1 MRDAML
7 PVPLF
12 KALSAI
18 APWHPCTK
26 PRRLPAKAIGLGY
39 LSPWLVAGRR
49 LGMPAMKVDCQLLTR
64 ALSGGSYCRL
74 EESLLQ
80 FGGKFAP
87 NCSNRFAEG
96 CYNVVCRHSITFW
109 LRSAATPRHATRG
122 HAKWADCSNCS
133 RGSRVPDRW
142 LGRPGRTGWLS
153 RQNSRPIGRRADR
166 GQAAALRANRCDG
179 LERPASGTG
188 KL

>member
-1 MRDAML
+1 ML
-7 PVPLF
+7 PAPPF

-109 LRSAATPRHATRG
+109 LSSAATPRTLREVTL
-122 HAKWADCSNCS
+122 S
-133 RGSRVPDRW
+133 
-142 LGRPGRTGWLS
+142 GRTDARTVATVAGVAESLADGWGDLAAAAVDIGSDRAGWLS
-153 RQNSRPIGRRADR
+153 RQDSRPIGRR
-166 GQAAALRANRCDG
+166 G
-179 LERPASGTG
+179 
-188 KL
+188 

>member
-1 MRDAML
+1 ML
-7 PVPLF
+7 SVPPF

-49 LGMPAMKVDCQLLTR
+49 PGMPVMKVDCQLLTR

-87 NCSNRFAEG
+87 NCSHRFAEG
-96 CYNVVCRHSITFW
+96 CYNFVCRHSIPFW
-109 LRSAATPRHATRG
+109 LRSAATPRDAARG
-122 HAKWADCSNCS
+122 HAKQATDAPIVATVAGVAESLADGWGDLAAAAVDI
-133 RGSRVPDRW
+133 GSD
-142 LGRPGRTGWLS
+142 RTGWLF
-153 RQNSRPIGRRADR
+153 RQNSRPIGHR
-166 GQAAALRANRCDG
+166 G
-179 LERPASGTG
+179 
-188 KL
+188 